1 MKDTILKNRDIIKL
15 ERRGGGK
22 PHTLFQYEKGSN
34 KYIFCPAEEW
44 MPVYVTG
51 EHDDIFAID
60 SDGGPMI
67 CVGDKV
73 KGRHVSKIY
82 YEEGIGY
89 IVEFE

>member
-15 ERRGGGK
+15 ERREGGK
-22 PHTLFQYEKGSN
+22 PHTLFQYEEGSK

-44 MPVYVTG
+44 MPVYITG
-51 EHDDIFAID
+51 EHDNIFAID

-67 CVGDKV
+67 CAGDKLA
-73 KGRHVSKIY
+73 GRHVAKIY
-82 YEEGIGY
+82 YETGIGY